1 MQVGVAI
8 ATVQLE
14 CETTDA
20 KKEKRNTKQELD
32 LNGVKVQVLA
42 LCWQCLGTCGYSVF
56 DMTEPPAGV
65 QHQKAQGKETL
76 NPAIVFL

>member
-1 MQVGVAI
+1 MQQHLANVHLLVYWHSIVCFLNRTEKVRIQVGVAI

-32 LNGVKVQVLA
+32 LNG
-42 LCWQCLGTCGYSVF
+42 
-56 DMTEPPAGV
+56 
-65 QHQKAQGKETL
+65 GKSSGSCIML
-76 NPAIVFL
+76 VVPWNMWL